1 MHFDAL
7 TLAGMTEELN
17 EHLAGGRVQ
26 QVVLPD
32 AHAVGLEVYACRRRH
47 YLLLAAH
54 ASHPRVHRVG
64 YRLRRGVEGETPLLL
79 LLRKYVR
86 GAVLER
92 AHLPFPYE
100 RVLFLAFDHP
110 EHGTTTLVAELI
122 GRAANLL
129 LLDPGHRILDALRRV
144 PGRDGRGRV
153 LGPRHPYTPPPAQD
167 RLPPMDDGSPGYR
180 ERLQDALDSPE
191 SLWRVLVAR
200 FAGVSPTLA
209 REVAWRA
216 TEGHPETSAQAVK
229 PAAVASALRE
239 LWSLPL
245 SRSWSPGLGL
255 DAAGAVVAFAPYRIH
270 FLSHFQATS
279 DISQAVET
287 FYATPGQGRQAA
299 GDPYAALRRTVA
311 DGIRQARERAER
323 RLRALLQDAP
333 EPDEP
338 QRLRTQA
345 EWLLALSSQVKPGQR
360 ELVVP
365 LEEGELRIPLSDRL
379 SPVEQAQR
387 LFARA
392 SKLERA
398 QSFIPRRRAEL
409 EADLAFLDQLET
421 DLALAEDQ
429 PAIAAV
435 QAELREAGFLRPYPG
450 ARRAARP
457 RPSPLRF
464 LSPEG
469 FTLLVG
475 RNAREN
481 ERVTFQM
488 AHPQDLWLHVRD
500 APGAHVIVRSGGRP
514 VGEPTLRLA
523 AQLAAYFSRLRGERA
538 VAVALTERRF
548 VTRRRGGHPGQ
559 VHYRQERTLVVPG
572 EWPPELE
579 PAAEHRKP

>member
-7 TLAGMTEELN
+7 TLAAVTDELN

-32 AHAVGLEVYACRRRH
+32 AHSVGLEVYAHRRRH

-54 ASHPRVHRVG
+54 AAHPRVHRVG
-64 YRLRRGVEGETPLLL
+64 HRLRRGVEGETPLLL
-79 LLRKYVR
+79 LLRKYAR

-92 AHLPFPYE
+92 AHLPIPYE

-129 LLDPGHRILDALRRV
+129 LLDPGHQILDALRRTS
-144 PGRDGRGRV
+144 PRDGGGRA
-153 LGPRHPYTPPPAQD
+153 LLPRHPYTPPPAQD
-167 RLPPMDDGSPGYR
+167 GLPPLDDGSLDYR
-180 ERLQDALDSPE
+180 ERLRNALDSPDP
-191 SLWRVLVAR
+191 LWRVLVAR
-200 FAGVSPTLA
+200 FVGVSPTLA
-209 REVAWRA
+209 REAAWRA
-216 TEGHPETSAQAVK
+216 TEGHPETSAQEVD
-229 PAAVASALRE
+229 PAAVASALQE
-239 LWSLPL
+239 LWSLPR
-245 SRSWSPGLGL
+245 SRAWSPGLGL
-255 DAAGAVVAFAPYRIH
+255 DATGAVAAFAAYRIH
-270 FLSHFQATS
+270 FLPRFQATP
-279 DISQAVET
+279 DVSQAVAT
-287 FYATPGQGRQAA
+287 FYAARTQDRGAA
-299 GDPYAALRRTVA
+299 SDPYAALRRTVA
-311 DGIRQARERAER
+311 DLIRQARERVMR
-323 RLRALLQDAP
+323 RLQALAQDAP

-345 EWLLALSSQVKPGQR
+345 EWLLALSSQVQPGQR

-398 QSFIPRRRAEL
+398 QAFIPRRRDEL

-435 QAELREAGFLRPYPG
+435 QAELREAGFLRPRPG
-450 ARRAARP
+450 ARRAPRP
-457 RPSPLRF
+457 RTSPLRF

-469 FTLLVG
+469 FTVLVG

-481 ERVTFQM
+481 ERITFQV
-488 AHPQDLWLHVRD
+488 AHSQDLWLHVRD

-514 VGEPTLRLA
+514 VGEPTLHMA

-538 VAVALTERRF
+538 VPVAVTERRF

-559 VHYRQERTLVVPG
+559 VHYRHERTLVVPG
-572 EWPPELE
+572 EWPQDLE
-579 PAAEHRKP
+579 PVAEHRKP